1 MNVPYN
7 CSDLELQ
14 EWIQSSGVDVAS
26 VRLVQDLVS
35 GASPAFAYAVLR
47 DHTQV
52 EEAIAALN
60 RKRIRNQVITVQR
73 ASQWQAAESMQARRA
88 KM

>member
-1 MNVPYN
+1 MTAQLLLMNVPYN

-35 GASPAFAYAVLR
+35 GSCTAARSRWLAVSATTLKRSAYPIKEKLASA
-47 DHTQV
+47 
-52 EEAIAALN
+52 
-60 RKRIRNQVITVQR
+60 
-73 ASQWQAAESMQARRA
+73 
-88 KM
+88 